1 MKLNRKDKLIILIPL
16 IIVAIMYPILPDK
29 IPRQFKLDGSVS
41 YMAKEFIFIIGL
53 VPFAIYKSRQ
63 SKKK

>member
-1 MKLNRKDKLIILIPL
+1 MNLNKKDMLIILIPL
-16 IIVAIMYPILPDK
+16 IIVAVIYPMLPDK
-29 IPRQFKLDGSVS
+29 IPKQFKLDGSVS

-53 VPFAIYKSRQ
+53 IPFAIYKSRE

>member
-1 MKLNRKDKLIILIPL
+1 MNLNKKDMLIILIPL
-16 IIVAIMYPILPDK
+16 IVVAVIYPILPDK
-29 IPRQFKLDGSVS
+29 IPRQIKLDGLVS

-53 VPFAIYKSRQ
+53 IPFAVYKSRE

>member
-1 MKLNRKDKLIILIPL
+1 MKLNKKDKLIILIPL
-16 IIVAIMYPILPDK
+16 IIVAIIYPILPDK

-41 YMAKEFIFIIGL
+41 YMAKEFIFMIGL
-53 VPFAIYKSRQ
+53 IPFAVYISRQ